1 MSLILLV
8 LLCFSIF
15 LLIYS
20 CGDRRR
26 TIHRNDGGCIKWNH
40 ADVENH
46 RESKERSLE
55 TIVKKNG
62 RNDGNG

>member
-1 MSLILLV
+1 M
-8 LLCFSIF
+8 
-15 LLIYS
+15 LIYS